1 MEALLEDETAG
12 DPVRGTKWT
21 RKTLDKLAA
30 GLKRRKFRIG
40 RETVRRLLRRLKYA
54 PRANR
59 KRLSQKQDA
68 DRDRQMRYIAR
79 IRHAYERAGKPVISV
94 DTKKKE
100 LIGNFRNA
108 GCTWRQAPLEV
119 LSTDFP
125 SDAQG
130 KAIPYG
136 IYDVA
141 HNAGFV
147 VIGTSHETAAFA
159 VHAIRRWW
167 RHDGRRLFPNQVELL
182 ILADGGGA
190 NSYRSGLWKWAL
202 QHFADESGLT
212 LRVMHYPTS
221 ASKWNLIEHR
231 LFSYIS
237 GNWAGHPLT
246 SYETVLKFIRTTKT
260 AQGLCCKAYLDA
272 TDYATDLKVTPEQK
286 ANINLISHKVLPKWN
301 YTIKPHASTG
311 RK

>member
-1 MEALLEDETAG
+1 LLEDATAG
-12 DPVRGTKWT
+12 DPIRGTKWT
-21 RKTLDKLAA
+21 RKTLSKLAA
-30 GLKRRKFRIG
+30 GLKRRKFDAG
-40 RETVRRLLRRLKYA
+40 RETVRRLLRCLKYA
-54 PRANR
+54 QRANR
-59 KRLSQKQDA
+59 KRLSKKQDA

-79 IRHAYERAGKPVISV
+79 IRHAYERAGRPVISV

-108 GCTWRQAPLEV
+108 GCTWRKAPLEV
-119 LSTDFP
+119 LSTDFL

-159 VHAIRRWW
+159 VNAIRCWW
-167 RHDGRRLFPNQVELL
+167 RREGRRLFPNQGQLL

-190 NSYRSGLWKWAL
+190 NGYRSGLWKWEL
-202 QHFADESGLT
+202 QRFADESGLT
-212 LRVMHYPTS
+212 IRVMHYPTS

-237 GNWAGHPLT
+237 GNWAAQPLT
-246 SYETVLKFIRTTKT
+246 SYETVLKFIRTTQT
-260 AQGLCCKAYLDA
+260 AQGLRCKACLDA
-272 TDYATDLKVTPEQK
+272 TYYPTDLKLSPQQK

-301 YTIKPHASTG
+301 YTVRPHALT
-311 RK
+311 RRI